1 MTVCVYACLD
11 GWMDA
16 CMHVCMYHECGVI
29 TFLCAF
35 RAFLRLQRCFLC
47 ILGKLLPVCQTKMR
61 PVLRKGSVKELFGST
76 LKKRLYLKKD
86 LLGIREAAFTLKK
99 RFDL

>member
-1 MTVCVYACLD
+1 MTVCVYVCLD
-11 GWMDA
+11 GGMDA
-16 CMHVCMYHECGVI
+16 CMHACMYHECGII

-47 ILGKLLPVCQTKMR
+47 ILGKLLPVCQTKMK

-86 LLGIREAAFTLKK
+86 LLGIREAALF
-99 RFDL
+99 

>member
-1 MTVCVYACLD
+1 
-11 GWMDA
+11 MDA
-16 CMHVCMYHECGVI
+16 CMHACMYHECGII

-47 ILGKLLPVCQTKMR
+47 ILGKLLPVCQTKMK

-86 LLGIREAAFTLKK
+86 LLGIREAALF
-99 RFDL
+99 